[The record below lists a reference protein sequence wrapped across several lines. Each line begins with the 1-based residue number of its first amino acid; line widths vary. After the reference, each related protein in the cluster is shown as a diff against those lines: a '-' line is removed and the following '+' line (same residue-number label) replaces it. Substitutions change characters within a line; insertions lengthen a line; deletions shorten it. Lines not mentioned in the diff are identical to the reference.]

1 MLSCKFRFLNG
12 KILTR
17 ESWGVEVPQVQ
28 ACLGE
33 EEPGQEL
40 AFLALK
46 VLGVL

>member
-1 MLSCKFRFLNG
+1 MFSCKLRFFNRKL
-12 KILTR
+12 LMR
-17 ESWGVEVPQVQ
+17 ESWGVEVPQVR